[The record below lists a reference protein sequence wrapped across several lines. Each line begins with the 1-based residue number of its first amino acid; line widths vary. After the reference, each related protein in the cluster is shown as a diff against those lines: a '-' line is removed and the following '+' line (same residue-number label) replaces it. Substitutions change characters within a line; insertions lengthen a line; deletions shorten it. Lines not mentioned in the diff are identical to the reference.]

1 MVHKRKKKP
10 FYEVMGKTWSKPGQY
25 KTLGRPYPEE
35 PAEGQPI
42 APDSTTPTLPPER
55 LARWPKKPKIVQFNA
70 SRIEISIPYQLAI
83 AILLGLVLLVLI
95 FFRLGQIT
103 SPSSQ
108 TNSAAKTPKNI
119 QKVTPKPTATTPQR
133 PAAAEKIAP
142 VPASGEKT
150 KPAKLEGNN
159 RIVIQTYQLRADLE
173 PVKQYFAQFG
183 IETEIKKIGNWYYL
197 VTRNKYEN
205 PEKPGTNGYFAK
217 QKIIQWGAKYKA
229 PPGYESFGTKPF
241 HDAFGMKFD
250 E

>member
-10 FYEVMGKTWSKPGQY
+10 FYEVMSKTWSKPCPY

-42 APDSTTPTLPPER
+42 APPEK

-70 SRIEISIPYQLAI
+70 DRVEISIPYQLAI

-103 SPSSQ
+103 SPNSQ
-108 TNSAAKTPKNI
+108 TNPKTPKNI
-119 QKVTPKPTATTPQR
+119 QKVAPKPTATAPQR
-133 PAAAEKIAP
+133 PAAAEKTAP

-183 IETEIKKIGNWYYL
+183 IGTEIKKIGNWYYL

-205 PEKPGTNGYFAK
+205 PEKPGTNGYFTK

-229 PPGYESFGTKPF
+229 PPGYETFGTKPF

>member
-1 MVHKRKKKP
+1 MVRKRSKKP

-25 KTLGRPYPEE
+25 KPLGQPHPEE
-35 PAEGQPI
+35 PAEDQPI
-42 APDSTTPTLPPER
+42 APPEK

-70 SRIEISIPYQLAI
+70 DRVEISIPYQLAI

-108 TNSAAKTPKNI
+108 INPKTPKNT
-119 QKVTPKPTATTPQR
+119 QKVAPKLTATAPQR
-133 PAAAEKIAP
+133 PAAAEKTAP
-142 VPASGEKT
+142 VPTSGEKT

-205 PEKPGTNGYFAK
+205 PEKPGTNGHFAK

-229 PPGYESFGTKPF
+229 PPGYETFGTKPF

>member
-1 MVHKRKKKP
+1 MVRKRRKKP
-10 FYEVMGKTWSKPGQY
+10 FYEVMGKTWSKPSQY
-25 KTLGRPYPEE
+25 KPLGQPHPEE

-42 APDSTTPTLPPER
+42 TPPER
-55 LARWPKKPKIVQFNA
+55 PARWPKKPKIIQFNA
-70 SRIEISIPYQLAI
+70 GRVEISIPYQLAI

-103 SPSSQ
+103 SLSSQ
-108 TNSAAKTPKNI
+108 TNPKTPKNT
-119 QKVTPKPTATTPQR
+119 QKATPKPTATALQR
-133 PAAAEKIAP
+133 LAAAEKIAP

-229 PPGYESFGTKPF
+229 PPGYETFGTKPF

>member
-1 MVHKRKKKP
+1 MVRKRSKKP
-10 FYEVMGKTWSKPGQY
+10 FYEVMGKTWSKPSQY
-25 KTLGRPYPEE
+25 KPLGQPHPEE
-35 PAEGQPI
+35 PAEDQPI
-42 APDSTTPTLPPER
+42 APPEK
-55 LARWPKKPKIVQFNA
+55 LARWPKKPKIVQFNTG
-70 SRIEISIPYQLAI
+70 RIEISIPYQLAI

-103 SPSSQ
+103 SLSSQ
-108 TNSAAKTPKNI
+108 TNPKTPKNT
-119 QKVTPKPTATTPQR
+119 QKVTPKPTATAPQR
-133 PAAAEKIAP
+133 LAAAEKIAP

-183 IETEIKKIGNWYYL
+183 IGTEIKKIGNWYYL

-205 PEKPGTNGYFAK
+205 PEKPGTNGHFAK

-229 PPGYESFGTKPF
+229 PPGYETFGTKPF